1 MARTGHRFEPIATGR
16 SFELV
21 IRELR
26 KAIDRGM
33 LKPGEKLP
41 PEPELARQ
49 FGVSRSALREALKSL
64 ELTGY
69 LEVRRGYGGGTFV
82 AAPPSDDFTT
92 VPALQ
97 VRTLDISPAQLI
109 EVRLA
114 IEPSAA
120 RLAAKRADLERLLAV
135 HAAHEQ
141 GVRTDGRPAR
151 VLAALA
157 DFHVAV
163 ARASANP
170 VFVAVMEG
178 LRPAIYRA
186 LNRPA
191 QDATW
196 ASACRTEHAG
206 ILERIE
212 AGDVEGAELAM
223 FRHLHGKEEQRA

>member
-1 MARTGHRFEPIATGR
+1 MTGTKRRFQPITTKR
-16 SFELV
+16 SFEV
-21 IRELR
+21 VVRELR
-26 KAIDRGM
+26 KAIVRGE

-41 PEPELARQ
+41 AEPDLAAQ

-82 AAPPSDDFTT
+82 TIPDAEEFTT
-92 VPALQ
+92 IPAPTVP
-97 VRTLDISPAQLI
+97 TLDLTPTQLL

-114 IEPSAA
+114 IEPRAA
-120 RLAAKRADLERLLAV
+120 RLAAAASLEHVLAL
-135 HAAHEQ
+135 HAALHEAER
-141 GVRTDGRPAR
+141 VDSRPAR
-151 VLAALA
+151 LLHALA

-163 ARASANP
+163 ARASRNP

-191 QDATW
+191 QDAAW
-196 ASACRTEHAG
+196 ASACRSEHAG
-206 ILERIE
+206 IVERIE
-212 AGDVEGAELAM
+212 AGDADGAELAM
-223 FRHLHGKEEQRA
+223 IGHLQRKEETRA

>member
-1 MARTGHRFEPIATGR
+1 VTKTGHRFQPIATGR

-26 KAIDRGM
+26 KAIDRGE
-33 LKPGEKLP
+33 LKPSEKLP
-41 PEPELARQ
+41 AEPELAGQ

-92 VPALQ
+92 VPALR
-97 VRTLDISPAQLI
+97 VTRLDVSPAQLI

-114 IEPSAA
+114 IEPRTA
-120 RLAAKRADLERLLAV
+120 RLAAAEADLEGLLAV
-135 HAAHEQ
+135 HAAHDQ
-141 GVRTDGRPAR
+141 SRKTGGRPAK

-157 DFHVAV
+157 DFHIAV
-163 ARASANP
+163 ARASGNT

-186 LNRPA
+186 LNRPI

-196 ASACRTEHAG
+196 AAACEAEHAG

-212 AGDVEGAELAM
+212 AGDVDGAEQAM
-223 FRHLHGKEEQRA
+223 FRHLHRKEEPGA